1 MKAISIKQPWASLIA
16 AGIKTREIRQWPT
29 DHRGP
34 LVVVSSRRPVIEGHR
49 HGAALCVVEVVGCR
63 RMVPADV
70 PFACIRDFY
79 PDHYA
84 WELGAVRLVEPFAVV
99 GQLRLFDLDDEA
111 IRYVAP
117 AAGSAGPPPFM
128 AGTSTG
134 RLFGPDKRTSG
145 NP

>member
-34 LVVVSSRRPVIEGHR
+34 LLVVSSRRPVLEGHR
-49 HGAALCVVEVVGCR
+49 HGAALCVVQVTGCR
-63 RMVPADV
+63 RMTPDDV
-70 PFACIRDFY
+70 PFACIREFY

-84 WELGAVRLVEPFAVV
+84 WELGAVTLIEPFAVL
-99 GQLRLFDLDDEA
+99 GQLRLFD
-111 IRYVAP
+111 VADGLVRP
-117 AAGSAGPPPFM
+117 AAQPGGDGPPPYM

-134 RLFGPDKRTSG
+134 RLFGPDKRASG
-145 NP
+145 TP